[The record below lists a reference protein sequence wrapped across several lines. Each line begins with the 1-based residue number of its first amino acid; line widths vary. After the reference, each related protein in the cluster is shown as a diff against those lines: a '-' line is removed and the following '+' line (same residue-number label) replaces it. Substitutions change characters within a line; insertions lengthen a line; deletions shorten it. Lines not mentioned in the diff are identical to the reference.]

1 MVQAQPIHDWF
12 SEGFDWPELKA
23 AKSIL
28 AELKST
34 QRLLLIPIV
43 VLVPAGSVE
52 VDSVS
57 RRSSIKALVIGA
69 SGHLGNAIVRDFLDR
84 NYRITACGRRGDLP
98 ANPSNLP
105 VRYLSGDTE
114 TSRQLDEWIAGHD
127 LVVDAAAPYPLSA
140 FSPVSESG
148 KDPIAHAER
157 RTRLLL
163 DAVCRHKARLVYV
176 GSFVTLVKPRTS
188 TQRFPEYEMMRLA
201 HPYFEVKELIES
213 KVIEASRRGL
223 PVVIANPT
231 YCLGPWDLHDR
242 QLCTIPLLLRGDTI
256 FDNTAAERDRRARR
270 GRCDRCSS
278 RCGILWH
285 ANTNERSRHL
295 YGRIVFADLR
305 AWARTPPEDIHS
317 GYTSGRGRIRYGIDV
332 GKRSGK
338 NAATIRRDDDGLF
351 VRLHGCRQENVAVR
365 HYAATPF

>member
-1 MVQAQPIHDWF
+1 MP
-12 SEGFDWPELKA
+12 
-23 AKSIL
+23 
-28 AELKST
+28 
-34 QRLLLIPIV
+34 
-43 VLVPAGSVE
+43 
-52 VDSVS
+52 

-84 NYRITACGRRGDLP
+84 KYQITACGRRGAPP
-98 ANPSNLP
+98 ANLSNLP
-105 VRYLSGDTE
+105 VRYFSGDAG
-114 TSRQLDEWIAGHD
+114 TSGQLDEWIAGHD
-127 LVVDAAAPYPLSA
+127 LVVDAAAPYPLNA

-188 TQRFPEYEMMRLA
+188 AQRFEHEMMRLA

-242 QLCTIPLLLRGDTI
+242 QLCTIPLLLRGEIPSSITQRLNVIDVRDVAAAIGAALDAEYYGTPI
-256 FDNTAAERDRRARR
+256 QMSGHDISTEGLYSLICELGRVPRPRISTAATLAVAGAYAMELILGAVGEKTPLPSGGMMMASLFDYMDA
-270 GRCDRCSS
+270 GRKMSEL
-278 RCGILWH
+278 GITPRPLSE
-285 ANTNERSRHL
+285 T
-295 YGRIVFADLR
+295 IVDAIKWYR
-305 AWARTPPEDIHS
+305 QI
-317 GYTSGRGRIRYGIDV
+317 GY
-332 GKRSGK
+332 
-338 NAATIRRDDDGLF
+338 
-351 VRLHGCRQENVAVR
+351 C
-365 HYAATPF
+365 